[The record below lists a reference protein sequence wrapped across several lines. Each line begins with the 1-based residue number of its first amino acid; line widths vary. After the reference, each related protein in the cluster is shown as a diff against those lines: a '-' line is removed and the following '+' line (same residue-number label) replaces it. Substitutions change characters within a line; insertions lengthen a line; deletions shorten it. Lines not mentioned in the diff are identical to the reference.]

1 MIKAVT
7 FDLWNTLFTDISYS
21 NERLSYLMQ
30 KFQVEKISIEKNDLE
45 REFYRVF
52 DFANWDRKKLSKNH
66 IFTEDRLEAMFKS
79 LKVNLKPKVISDIV
93 MNFESVMLNLKPSL
107 KRNVRKTLETLS
119 PNFKIGLI
127 SDTGI
132 TPGKI
137 IRKVLEDY
145 DLLHYFEA
153 TIFSDETGVYK
164 PNPLAF
170 QFALKKLK
178 VKPENTIHVGDLLL
192 TDIKGARDCKIKSV
206 WINDK
211 KQPPHP
217 EIIPD
222 FEILDLFELVDIIKN
237 KFS

>member
-1 MIKAVT
+1 MIRAVT

-21 NERLSYLMQ
+21 NERLSYLRQ
-30 KFQVEKISIEKNDLE
+30 KFESEKVKFEKNGLE
-45 REFYRVF
+45 REFYRTF
-52 DFANWDRKKLSKNH
+52 DFTQWDRKELSKKH
-66 IFTEDRLEAMFKS
+66 IFTEDRLEAMLKS
-79 LKVNLKPKVISDIV
+79 LKIQLRPKVIKDIV
-93 MNFESVMLNLKPSL
+93 KNFESVMLMVKPSL
-107 KRNVRKTLETLS
+107 KRNVNKTLETLS
-119 PNFKIGLI
+119 PEYKIGLI

-137 IRKVLEDY
+137 IREVLEDY
-145 DLLHYFEA
+145 GLLDYFEV

-164 PNPLAF
+164 PNPSVF

-206 WINDK
+206 WINDN

-222 FEILDLFELVDIIKN
+222 FEIQDLYEVVNIIKN
-237 KFS
+237 KLS

>member
-1 MIKAVT
+1 MIRAVT

-21 NERLSYLMQ
+21 NERLSYLRQ
-30 KFQVEKISIEKNDLE
+30 KFESEKVKFEKNGLE
-45 REFYRVF
+45 REFYRTF
-52 DFANWDRKKLSKNH
+52 DFTQWDRKELSKKH
-66 IFTEDRLEAMFKS
+66 IFTEDRLEAMLKS
-79 LKVNLKPKVISDIV
+79 LKIQLRPKVIKDIV
-93 MNFESVMLNLKPSL
+93 KNFESVMLMVKPSL
-107 KRNVRKTLETLS
+107 KRNVNKTLETLS
-119 PNFKIGLI
+119 PEYKIGLI

-137 IRKVLEDY
+137 IREVLEDY
-145 DLLHYFEA
+145 GLLDYFEV

-164 PNPLAF
+164 PNPSVF

-206 WINDK
+206 WINDN

-222 FEILDLFELVDIIKN
+222 FEIQDLHEVVNIIKN
-237 KFS
+237 KLS